1 MNMCVQM
8 ILCFSVYV
16 PLYRIYSNSQMG
28 TSSPCHNEDMD
39 DVNETIDLDHDIEG
53 LEEVPSKGR
62 LGIRTIPCVL
72 W

>member
-1 MNMCVQM
+1 
-8 ILCFSVYV
+8 
-16 PLYRIYSNSQMG
+16 MG

-53 LEEVPSKGR
+53 LEEVPRKGR

>member
-1 MNMCVQM
+1 
-8 ILCFSVYV
+8 
-16 PLYRIYSNSQMG
+16 
-28 TSSPCHNEDMD
+28 MD

-72 W
+72 WWRGKNQEAFMCFLGFLCVFFWCLEEREKLCREAG